1 VKSRSNFIR
10 FLGFLKPHRW
20 RFAGLVAFSAL
31 FAVTGIP
38 ALLLARRILA
48 DTPDLVKDGN
58 YAEAFHVGLICI
70 GGSIAIQVLDLSLG
84 FLRTMLMIRIGERL
98 VFDIRQKL
106 YRHIQRLSLRYYEGV
121 QTGGIMSRVLWDV
134 EGIRQVSTGSLSQFI
149 VDMVVLVVYTIY
161 LFVTRWQ
168 VGILALIF
176 LPLYLLNYLIFRSK
190 IRDASIEVRDKFTAI
205 TTDLHERVAGVRVVK
220 SFGTER
226 SEARAFVSEARE
238 NLTLSLRLGTWS
250 AAFGHT
256 AALITIVGT
265 QLVSLFVIF
274 NACQPDATMKVAD
287 LVLYQG
293 LLGRMY
299 GPIINMTNLNDAIMR
314 ASACIDRI
322 FATLDSIPDVEEA
335 PDAVTPAEV
344 RGEVAFDGVY
354 FAYEPDELVLK
365 NVSLVAKPGTV
376 TAVVGPS
383 GGGKSTLINLIPRF
397 YDPIG
402 GSVTLDGIDLR
413 RLKLAALRSHIGI
426 VLQDTYLFSGTI
438 RENIMYGR
446 SGATEAEVEA
456 AARAANAHD
465 FILEFR
471 DGYDEEV
478 GERGNKLS
486 GGQKQ
491 RIAIARAILRNPRI
505 LILDEATSALDSESE
520 HLIQQALENLM
531 ENRTTFAI
539 AHRLSTVMNADQ
551 ILVIENGEVIERGRH
566 AELVLQGGRYAH
578 LAEIQFKAPTLA
590 DEEARYRLE
599 QGSDES
605 REDRDSDGY

>member
-1 VKSRSNFIR
+1 MKSRSNFIR
-10 FLGFLKPHRW
+10 FLGFLRPHRW
-20 RFAGLVAFSAL
+20 RLIGLICFSGVFAL
-31 FAVTGIP
+31 TGIP
-38 ALLLARRILA
+38 SVMVTRYILVELQA
-48 DTPDLVKDGN
+48 KIERGE
-58 YAEAFHVGLICI
+58 YQQAFHVGIICI
-70 GGSIAIQVLDLSLG
+70 LIAIGIQTADLFLG
-84 FLRTMLMIRIGERL
+84 FFRTMLMLRVGERL

-134 EGIRQVSTGSLSQFI
+134 EGIRQVSTGALSQFV
-149 VDMVVLVVYTIY
+149 VDSVVLVVFSIY
-161 LFVTRWQ
+161 LFIKCWPIGLVAC
-168 VGILALIF
+168 VF
-176 LPLYLLNYLIFRSK
+176 LPMYLVNYLIFRSK

-205 TTDLHERVAGVRVVK
+205 TSELQERVAGVRVVK

-226 SEARAFVSEARE
+226 REARSFVAEARE
-238 NLTLSLRLGTWS
+238 NLTLSLRLGSWS

-256 AALITIVGT
+256 AALITIFGT
-265 QLVSLFVIF
+265 QLVTLLVIWM
-274 NACQPDATMKVAD
+274 ASSAHTDMKVAD
-287 LVLYQG
+287 IVVYQW

-299 GPIINMTNLNDAIMR
+299 GPIINMTNVNDAIMR

-335 PDAVTPAEV
+335 VDAIVPTDV

-365 NVSLVAKPGTV
+365 NVSFVAKPGTV
-376 TAVVGPS
+376 TALVGQS

-397 YDPIG
+397 YDPISG
-402 GSVTLDGIDLR
+402 VVTLDGVDLKK
-413 RLKLAALRSHIGI
+413 LKLSALRNHIGI
-426 VLQDTYLFSGTI
+426 VLQETYLFSGTI

-446 SGATEAEVEA
+446 SDASEAEVEA

-478 GERGNKLS
+478 GERGLKLS

-491 RIAIARAILRNPRI
+491 RIAIARAILRNPKI

-551 ILVIENGEVIERGRH
+551 ILVVENGEVIERGRH
-566 AELVLQGGRYAH
+566 AELVHQAGRYAH

-590 DEEARYRLE
+590 DEEARHEYERE
-599 QGSDES
+599 NRDED
-605 REDRDSDGY
+605 EV